1 MRGQYFSSQPVTGEL
16 TPLLLKKDP
25 KQFFP
30 EIEISSNLLDAL
42 VSFKTSV
49 LEETSAV
56 FVASAFLSLALT
68 ISEKVN

>member
-1 MRGQYFSSQPVTGEL
+1 MVVWGIFSAN
-16 TPLLLKKDP
+16 
-25 KQFFP
+25 

>member
-1 MRGQYFSSQPVTGEL
+1 MADTFWAVAHVGRLVAKLTGAAVADVGAFDVDTE
-16 TPLLLKKDP
+16 
-25 KQFFP
+25 
-30 EIEISSNLLDAL
+30 LLDAL

-68 ISEKVN
+68 RFAK

>member
-1 MRGQYFSSQPVTGEL
+1 MADTFWAVAHVGRLVAKLTGAAVANVGAFDVDTE
-16 TPLLLKKDP
+16 
-25 KQFFP
+25 
-30 EIEISSNLLDAL
+30 LLDAL

-68 ISEKVN
+68 IFAK